1 MKRLI
6 TLSVLTFA
14 LLFSSTARAESQFEL
29 LFGPR
34 FNVKNYAGMF
44 AVGGAFG
51 GKYVKFGFNYSHGS
65 QNFLG
70 TNVGFNMIKPYVMI
84 DIPIGFNIGSS
95 TEMRIIPTIDF
106 GPEIG
111 FMAGE
116 KVIDFM
122 VLGFGIKAQIYFTD
136 TFGVGITP
144 FHLSNSFASY
154 TTGGTGVDKTYR
166 MTYDLYFSLLMK
178 W

>member
-1 MKRLI
+1 MKKLI
-6 TLSVLTFA
+6 TLSVLTCA
-14 LLFSSTARAESQFEL
+14 LLFSSTAKAESQFEL

-44 AVGGAFG
+44 AVGAAFG

-65 QNFLG
+65 IA
-70 TNVGFNMIKPYVMI
+70 TVGFNMIKPYVMI
-84 DIPIGFNIGSS
+84 DIPFGFKIGSS
-95 TEMRIIPTIDF
+95 TEMRIGPTIDF
-106 GPEIG
+106 GPEVG
-111 FMAGE
+111 FAAGQ
-116 KVIDFM
+116 KSIDFI
-122 VLGFGIKAQIYFTD
+122 VLGFGLKAQIFFTD

-154 TTGGTGVDKTYR
+154 TSGGLGVVRQTR
-166 MTYDLYFSLLMK
+166 MTYDLYFSLLLK

>member
-6 TLSVLTFA
+6 TLSVLTVA

-34 FNVKNYAGMF
+34 FDVKNSARMF

-51 GKYVKFGFNYSHGS
+51 GKYVKFGFNYSHA
-65 QNFLG
+65 NVN
-70 TNVGFNMIKPYVMI
+70 NVGFSFIKPYLMI
-84 DIPIGFNIGSS
+84 DIPFGFNIGSS
-95 TEMRIIPTIDF
+95 TEMRIIPTVDF

-111 FMAGE
+111 FAAGQ
-116 KVIDFM
+116 KSIDFI
-122 VLGFGIKAQIYFTD
+122 VLGFGLKTQIFFSE

-154 TTGGTGVDKTYR
+154 TSGGIGVVRQTR
-166 MTYDLYFSLLMK
+166 ITYDLYFSLLMK